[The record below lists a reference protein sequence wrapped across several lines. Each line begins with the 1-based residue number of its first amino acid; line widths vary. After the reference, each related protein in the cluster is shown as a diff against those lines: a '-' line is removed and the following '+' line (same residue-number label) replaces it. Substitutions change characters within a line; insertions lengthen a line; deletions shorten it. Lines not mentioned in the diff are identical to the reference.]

1 MLHKITTVAPNKP
14 ISVPGLSSYDYA
26 LVMAYTGDYG
36 MRSSVLVPTH
46 NANAALP
53 SEAGTQGV
61 NISGGTINGL
71 DINTKDVLIY
81 CVYGVVMP

>member
-1 MLHKITTVAPNKP
+1 MLGKITTVAPNKS
-14 ISVPGLSSYDYA
+14 ISVPGLSGYDYA

-46 NANAALP
+46 NANAAFP

-61 NISGGTINGL
+61 NILDDTIKALN
-71 DINTKDVLIY
+71 INTKDVLIY